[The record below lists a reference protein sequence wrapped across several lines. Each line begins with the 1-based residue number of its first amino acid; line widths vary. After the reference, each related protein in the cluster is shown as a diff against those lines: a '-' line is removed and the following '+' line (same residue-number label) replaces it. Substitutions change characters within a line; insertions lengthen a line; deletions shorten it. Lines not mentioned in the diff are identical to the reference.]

1 MSKSRIQ
8 LFIKKLKLKL
18 PPGRKFSKHNSNYE
32 IIKTHETFYGSPN
45 SETGK
50 EDLARDQIFVKR
62 NTQNG
67 MYEIAY
73 CTRKYLQE
81 IFYMKKYYTDD
92 SGKPIKIELSN
103 SKNLLNLYLT
113 KNGTYKSKFLKKG
126 LTEDQIDEKAKA
138 YGLLN
143 FLRNKYEKE
152 DIFKYPEI
160 MNFLNLQFKR
170 TKQTN
175 ELGI

>member
-8 LFIKKLKLKL
+8 LFIKELKLKL
-18 PPGRKFSKHNSNYE
+18 PPGRKFSKHNSNYD
-32 IIKTHETFYGSPN
+32 IIKTHETFYGYPN

-73 CTRKYLQE
+73 CTR
-81 IFYMKKYYTDD
+81 
-92 SGKPIKIELSN
+92 
-103 SKNLLNLYLT
+103 KNLLNLYLT

-143 FLRNKYEKE
+143 FFRNKYEEK
-152 DIFKYPEI
+152 DIFKYQEI
-160 MNFLNLQFKR
+160 MNFLNLQFK
-170 TKQTN
+170 KDKTN
-175 ELGI
+175 ERM